1 LTQEFTADIEIETA
15 EIPYP
20 DESPGRKSHRI
31 SFSWTKPHPD
41 DASVA
46 FQDHLT
52 HVKKIREKQGAR
64 GRSDRSHEFA
74 EELDCVIA
82 KLETRT
88 KDMIDTNVGP
98 NVSSGAAEMEH
109 DENKAEVGD
118 DAARAEEQV
127 CQFKESNASLFKK
140 PRGRPRKGK
149 TWDPVRGCWVEEE
162 KHDEEATPIN
172 YRSSH
177 RALSTDESSPLK
189 RPPGPAPD
197 GKYWDPI
204 LGDWMLQQDEEDY
217 EETGSRWLAEAEKGK
232 QESAALYCRVFGHPP
247 PPPDAVQRRPRG
259 RAPKGKKWVDHQG
272 WVTDD
277 EGEDYGE
284 DKGEEV
290 EAEVESLSSHPVSGD
305 SVRYLP

>member
-1 LTQEFTADIEIETA
+1 MLTQEFTADIEIETA

-82 KLETRT
+82 KLEART
-88 KDMIDTNVGP
+88 KDMIDANVGP

-109 DENKAEVGD
+109 DEDKAEVDD
-118 DAARAEEQV
+118 DAEQEQV
-127 CQFKESNASLFKK
+127 CQFKEWNASLFKK

-149 TWDPVRGCWVEEE
+149 TWDPVRGCWVEKE
-162 KHDEEATPIN
+162 KHDEDAATPIN

-177 RALSTDESSPLK
+177 RALSTGASAPLK
-189 RPPGPAPD
+189 RPPGPAPY

-204 LGDWMLQQDEEDY
+204 LGDWMLQQDEEDR
-217 EETGSRWLAEAEKGK
+217 EETGHS
-232 QESAALYCRVFGHPP
+232 P

-272 WVTDD
+272 WVTDNED
-277 EGEDYGE
+277 DGEDE
-284 DKGEEV
+284 GEEV